1 MATRR
6 LPRVPTGEVDGATLA
21 AHDRGVAGQTCGSG
35 GAACIAAE
43 EALAYVNGQLAPA
56 ERAAIERRVEAC
68 AGCRAVVAEAAH
80 RAGAELVRDARG
92 RTAVQRPAVT
102 AAQRGG
108 EPRTPARAGAAGAD
122 RAMERGAATAVLE
135 ADRPVESGPG
145 PVRITGRETTAPAL
159 LLDEHGEVI
168 GAVRRTGSRPEPGMA
183 SGDAAGPVRR
193 SASRGA
199 AGRAANEAIDAAID
213 AARRGPPRA
222 ETALTPGQVVGRYV
236 VERPLG
242 AGGMGVVSLARDPEL
257 HRPVVI
263 KLVHPEV
270 GASEGGEDFEA
281 RLRREAQAMAQVS
294 HANVVQIFDIGRLG
308 DRVFLAMEFVDGQTL
323 DHWLR
328 ERRRSVDEVIGVFR
342 QAGAGLAAAHRA
354 GLVHRDFKPS
364 NVLVGRDGVVKV
376 TDFGLARSVASSGGG
391 ADAGGAGAT
400 RQLRAGAHG
409 APQASGVHAVLTQ
422 ANAVLG
428 TPAYMA
434 PEQAAGAALDAR
446 TDQYALAVTLLDAL
460 VGQPAS
466 RRRIAPDD
474 PAAIEIALDNA
485 RVAAPVRAAIVRA
498 LARDPA
504 ARFPAV
510 DDLLRVMTPAPP
522 ARSRGIVLGVVGVA
536 LCGIA
541 VAVWFALGRRE
552 PAPACT
558 SDAPA
563 RWAAA
568 RDGVV
573 AALGNGPR
581 PFAGWDAPR
590 IAEAIDG
597 AVEALAAADTAQ
609 CRGAP
614 VAGPEGGAD
623 CVARRKAAL
632 AAAIAAPGS
641 PPPDDP
647 WSLVGP
653 IERCDPAGN
662 PATAELRGK
671 LREASAAQA
680 HEIAESAHKAGD
692 ERLAADASEA
702 EGIAALAAGDVARA
716 AQAFRAM
723 NAAGLQIGS
732 VAVQGRVLLHLIEL
746 RRATGEY
753 DLAVEHGAAL
763 DAQLARS
770 SNAGRDALVVAR
782 TEAAAFGDLGDVTA
796 AFAAWDRA
804 EAAANSLRDHDA
816 QLTVATGRAW
826 AMHALRF
833 DLDGARTK
841 AREALEAGAPA
852 SPAAR
857 AAALGIIADL
867 AVAAGDGPGAAQALA
882 QAQGLD
888 PAQPDP
894 ASPREPDPARDPVN
908 PGEAGRARD
917 PVNPGEAGRARE
929 PAKPNEAAP
938 AREPARPNEAAP
950 AREPAKPNEAAPA
963 REPAKPNEA
972 AAARE
977 PAKPNEAAAA
987 REPASR
993 GEPRA
998 LDPMRWPDPGPG
1010 GGLFG
1015 QVRVQRV
1022 HALQGDVDG
1031 ALAALAAL
1039 AAEHVAGAGNG
1050 SGPGNRPGPGRD
1062 STPEALAVARIAR
1075 ARGQLLLAGGHG
1087 SEARDVLDRAVSA
1100 VRGKPVALPI
1110 AERIELQLAACEARL
1125 AAAGGLTGDC
1135 QSSRL
1140 AALIEKLHPK
1150 APARV
1155 RVAELEARGAPAD
1168 QPRRRA
1174 ELLQQALEIL
1184 LDDSAAAVKIAELRW
1199 RIARLCA
1206 DGSDCRRLAAAARE
1220 AFQAAGRTAEVTEI
1234 DRWLVDPAATPR
1246 GDGAPDAAASSRRDP
1261 AGPQP

>member
-1 MATRR
+1 M
-6 LPRVPTGEVDGATLA
+6 
-21 AHDRGVAGQTCGSG
+21 AGQTCGSG
-35 GAACIAAE
+35 GAACIAADQ
-43 EALAYVNGQLAPA
+43 ALAFVDGQLAPA
-56 ERAAIERRVEAC
+56 ERAAIEHRIEAC
-68 AGCRAVVAEAAH
+68 AGCRAAVAEAAR
-80 RAGAELVRDARG
+80 RAGAELERDAGG

-102 AAQRGG
+102 AAGRGSQH
-108 EPRTPARAGAAGAD
+108 RTPPGAGAVAADRAAKRGAVGAD
-122 RAMERGAATAVLE
+122 RAAERGSGAAAAGAERGAPTAVLE
-135 ADRPVESGPG
+135 ADRPVESGPV
-145 PVRITGRETTAPAL
+145 PARITGREATTPAL

-168 GAVRRTGSRPEPGMA
+168 GAVRRAGSRPEPGMA
-183 SGDAAGPVRR
+183 SGDAAGAVRR
-193 SASRGA
+193 SARRA
-199 AGRAANEAIDAAID
+199 EAGRAAGAAIEEAIE
-213 AARRGPPRA
+213 AARRGPARA
-222 ETALTPGQVVGRYV
+222 ETALTPGAVVGRYV

-328 ERRRSVDEVIGVFR
+328 ERRRTVDEVIGVFR

-376 TDFGLARSVASSGGG
+376 TDFGLARSVASS
-391 ADAGGAGAT
+391 DAGRGDAGAT
-400 RQLRAGAHG
+400 RQLRIAARV
-409 APQASGVHAVLTQ
+409 APEASGVHAVLTQ

-434 PEQAAGAALDAR
+434 PEQAAGAAIDAR

-466 RRRIAPDD
+466 RRRIAPDN
-474 PAAIEIALDNA
+474 PAAIEVALDNA

-498 LARDPA
+498 LAKDPG

-510 DDLLRVMTPAPP
+510 DDLLRVLAPAASPR
-522 ARSRGIVLGVVGVA
+522 RSRAALGVAGVA

-541 VAVWFALGRRE
+541 VAAWFALGRRE
-552 PAPACT
+552 SAPACT

-563 RWAAA
+563 RWGAA
-568 RDGVV
+568 RDGVI

-581 PFAGWDAPR
+581 LFTGWDAGR

-597 AVEALAAADTAQ
+597 AVEALAAADAAQ

-614 VAGPEGGAD
+614 VAGTEGAAD
-623 CVARRKAAL
+623 CIARRKAAL

-641 PPPDDP
+641 PPLDDP

-653 IERCDPAGN
+653 IERCDPAGS

-671 LREASAAQA
+671 LRGASPVQA
-680 HEIAESAHKAGD
+680 HEIAEAAHKAGD

-702 EGIAALAAGDVARA
+702 EGVAALAAGDAARA

-763 DAQLARS
+763 DALLARS
-770 SNAGRDALVVAR
+770 GNAARDVLPVAR
-782 TEAAAFGDLGDVTA
+782 TEAEALGDLGDVAA

-804 EAAANSLRDHDA
+804 EAAASSLRDHDA
-816 QLTVATGRAW
+816 QLAVAIGRAW
-826 AMHALRF
+826 AMYALRF
-833 DLDGARTK
+833 DLDGARAK

-852 SPAAR
+852 SPGAR
-857 AAALGIIADL
+857 ATALGVIADL
-867 AVAAGDGPGAAQALA
+867 AIAAGDGPGAAQAFA
-882 QAQGLD
+882 QAQELVAAESASRDEAG
-888 PAQPDP
+888 AVDP
-894 ASPREPDPARDPVN
+894 ASRV
-908 PGEAGRARD
+908 
-917 PVNPGEAGRARE
+917 
-929 PAKPNEAAP
+929 AP
-938 AREPARPNEAAP
+938 AP
-950 AREPAKPNEAAPA
+950 
-963 REPAKPNEA
+963 
-972 AAARE
+972 
-977 PAKPNEAAAA
+977 
-987 REPASR
+987 S
-993 GEPRA
+993 
-998 LDPMRWPDPGPG
+998 

-1015 QVRVQRV
+1015 RVRAQRV
-1022 HALQGDVDG
+1022 RALQDDVDG
-1031 ALAALAAL
+1031 ALTMLAAL
-1039 AAEHVAGAGNG
+1039 AAE
-1050 SGPGNRPGPGRD
+1050 PGPLD
-1062 STPEALAVARIAR
+1062 STSEALATARIAI
-1075 ARGQLLLAGGHG
+1075 ARGQLLLAGDHA
-1087 SEARDVLDRAVSA
+1087 SEARDVLDRAMSA
-1100 VRGKPVALPI
+1100 VRGKPFALPI
-1110 AERIELQLAACEARL
+1110 VDRIELQLAACEARL
-1125 AAAGGLTGDC
+1125 AATRGLVGDC
-1135 QSSRL
+1135 QGSRL
-1140 AALIEKLHPK
+1140 AALVEKLHPK

-1184 LDDSAAAVKIAELRW
+1184 LDI
-1199 RIARLCA
+1199 
-1206 DGSDCRRLAAAARE
+1206 
-1220 AFQAAGRTAEVTEI
+1220 QAA
-1234 DRWLVDPAATPR
+1234 P
-1246 GDGAPDAAASSRRDP
+1246 
-1261 AGPQP
+1261 